1 MRADRCTLASAM
13 KVQALFLVV
22 LAASCSRAPVTSQ
35 SGVDVIRHME
45 EVYSDL
51 SSYSD
56 TGEVVV
62 SGAENHKVSFK
73 TFYKAPGKLYFEYQ
87 EGSDRKVLC
96 APGTKDPNYRGKHP
110 TGAWFARTYVGGEPG
125 VLDHISGA
133 VATNTVASHMS
144 AQQVPSLLFPGAM
157 ITFSTLNRWKR
168 DVGAESVDGTDCF
181 VVESL
186 DEQGDSFA
194 NLEKN
199 TFWIDR
205 RTYALRKFRARF
217 VTSPPEDI
225 VITYAPKLNPA
236 VPDGQFEVK
245 TGGN

>member
-1 MRADRCTLASAM
+1 M

-56 TGEVVV
+56 TGEVVIG
-62 SGAENHKVSFK
+62 GAENRNVSFK
-73 TFYKAPGKLYFEYQ
+73 TFYKAPGKFYFEYR
-87 EGSDRKVLC
+87 EGIVRKVLC
-96 APGTKDPNYRGKHP
+96 ADGRKDPTYAGKHP
-110 TGAWFARTYVGGEPG
+110 AGAWLAQTYTDG
-125 VLDHISGA
+125 VPDGMDHIGGA
-133 VATNTVASHMS
+133 VASNTVASHMS

-157 ITFSTLNRWKR
+157 ITFSKLKQWKR